1 MIPDDAQKLYH
12 PDDQVVLN
20 EIVNRLQNQVSKL
33 TSQRLHL
40 QALIA
45 KRDRLDYEI
54 KTLKQVIR
62 RTKQVSTR
70 KGTPLRE
77 EADLILR
84 TAEAEP
90 NYVIDQSVIDKV
102 VEEKVIP
109 IVAQLRSEEEL
120 LEILERL
127 PRLTDE

>member
-1 MIPDDAQKLYH
+1 MIPENAQKLNH
-12 PDDQVVLN
+12 TESQVVLN

-40 QALIA
+40 QALVA

-62 RTKQVSTR
+62 RSKQVSTR
-70 KGTPLRE
+70 KGSPLRE
-77 EADLILR
+77 EANKILR
-84 TAEAEP
+84 ESEAEQD
-90 NYVIDQSVIDKV
+90 YVIDGPLYQKV
-102 VEEKVIP
+102 LEEKVLP

-127 PRLTDE
+127 PRLSDD